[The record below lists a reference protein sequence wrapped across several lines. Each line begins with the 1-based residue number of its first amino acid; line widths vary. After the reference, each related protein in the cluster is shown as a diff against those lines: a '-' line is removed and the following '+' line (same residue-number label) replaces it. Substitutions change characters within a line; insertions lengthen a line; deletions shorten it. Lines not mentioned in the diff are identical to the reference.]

1 MNNQIHNW
9 KSVIVRGSK
18 EQERLIYKM
27 AHKKLNDVQYIN
39 NILTKIEYHIDNA
52 KLRFDK
58 DYFKSMVS
66 TEIFNAIEDK
76 FGGVTV

>member
-1 MNNQIHNW
+1 MT
-9 KSVIVRGSK
+9 
-18 EQERLIYKM
+18 
-27 AHKKLNDVQYIN
+27 HKKLNDVQYIN